1 VRRLTEGFAGATPIS
16 SPRQL
21 QLHQIA
27 DQHNRKQ
34 FSGDGTAAHPALYNR
49 DVLAFL
55 PFQLDDSTFVAPVY
69 VMTRDM
75 AQVHRP
81 DASSSDVTRYDLPPE
96 KYRLTIGGIRG
107 ATPQVSLRDPMTG
120 SDAPVQVVS
129 REGDRLTI
137 QLEATDSPRLLKIR
151 ETG

>member
-1 VRRLTEGFAGATPIS
+1 
-16 SPRQL
+16 
-21 QLHQIA
+21 
-27 DQHNRKQ
+27 
-34 FSGDGTAAHPALYNR
+34 
-49 DVLAFL
+49 
-55 PFQLDDSTFVAPVY
+55 VAPVY

-96 KYRLTIGGIRG
+96 KYRLTIGGING
-107 ATPQVSLRDPMTG
+107 ATPEVSLRDPMTG